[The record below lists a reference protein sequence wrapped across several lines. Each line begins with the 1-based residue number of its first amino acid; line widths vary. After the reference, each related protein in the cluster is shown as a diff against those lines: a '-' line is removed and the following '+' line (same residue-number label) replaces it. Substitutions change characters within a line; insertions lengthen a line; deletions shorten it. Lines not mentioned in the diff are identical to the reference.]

1 MPTIKEIREKI
12 MNRGRRM
19 QKLDISLPD
28 LEELDGQLA
37 VQELTAKDLEEAQN
51 RSKGKDGET
60 QQILMTAFM
69 ITKSLVSYQTKERIF
84 SDDDAGFIAE
94 HLGLTT
100 LMPLSAEI
108 QKINSISSDA
118 LEQARKNLLKTKDLE
133 QATS

>member
-1 MPTIKEIREKI
+1 MATIKEIREKI

-37 VQELTAKDLEEAQN
+37 VQELTAKDIEDAQN
-51 RSKGKDGET
+51 KSKGSNGET
-60 QQILMTAFM
+60 QDTLMTALM
-69 ITKSLVSYQTKERIF
+69 VTKSLVSYQTKERIF

-94 HLGLTT
+94 NLGLTT
-100 LMPLSAEI
+100 LMPLSNEI
-108 QKINSISSDA
+108 QKVNNISGDA
-118 LEQARKNLLKTKDLE
+118 LDLAKKNLLKMQGSE

>member
-28 LEELDGQLA
+28 LEDLNGQLA

-100 LMPLSAEI
+100 LMPLSTEI
-108 QKINSISSDA
+108 QKINNISSDG
-118 LEQARKNLLKTKDLE
+118 LEQAKKNLLKTKDLE

>member
-1 MPTIKEIREKI
+1 MLTIKEIREKI

-28 LEELDGQLA
+28 LEDLNGQLA
-37 VQELTAKDLEEAQN
+37 VQELTAKDLEESQN

-100 LMPLSAEI
+100 LMPLSTEI
-108 QKINSISSDA
+108 QKINNISSDG
-118 LEQARKNLLKTKDLE
+118 LEQAKKNLLKTKDSE

>member
-1 MPTIKEIREKI
+1 MLTIKEIREKI

-28 LEELDGQLA
+28 LEDLNGQLA

-100 LMPLSAEI
+100 LMPLSTEI
-108 QKINSISSDA
+108 QKINNISSDG
-118 LEQARKNLLKTKDLE
+118 LEQAKKNLLKTKDSE